1 MDIFSELREQ
11 VGSLGD
17 LLGEGADDLTGTM
30 RGLSDQQLVRAL
42 EAAAAAVRGL
52 GRIEA
57 VGAGIMAERS
67 TREAGQE
74 GMAQV
79 RGHRS
84 PADFLQV
91 ITGGSK
97 SEARQR
103 IRVGQSVL
111 DATEETADPA
121 TDLGAAGADGV
132 GAFCVRVVPA
142 WHAPLADALMRGR
155 VSSAQSDAIRRGLG
169 EPPTGETG
177 VVDDDTRDAW
187 SAAAGQLADEAEHRT
202 VEELRDEAR
211 LIRDRLDPDGA
222 ERRFLERY
230 EARSF
235 RTWTD
240 ADGRRRGSISFD
252 DDGYALVRSIF
263 DSVLR
268 PRRGGPRFVDA
279 AEVEAAKAL
288 VEDPRSLDQLSYD
301 LLADL
306 LRAGALADAKVV
318 HGTRRAG
325 VRVVTVAGGAGG
337 YTEDGLVSLPQ
348 PDIDERVCDT
358 GTVPVTVDAGGD
370 PLNVGRER
378 RLFTPGQRVALSV
391 RDGGCRWQG
400 CDRPASYCEAH
411 HIDPYSEGGR
421 TDIDRGILLCRFHH
435 MQLHHSGWRI
445 SRDGKDEFVLHKPGG
460 AATVLEPRLALAYAF
475 GDVDPP
481 PRRFRPAA

>member
-1 MDIFSELREQ
+1 MAIFSELRQQ
-11 VGSLGD
+11 VEVLDD
-17 LLGEGADDLTGTM
+17 LLGERAEEVADAM
-30 RGLSDQQLVRAL
+30 RELSDEQLVAVL
-42 EAAAAAVRGL
+42 EAGARATRCL

-57 VGAGIMAERS
+57 VGAGIVAERS
-67 TREAGQE
+67 RREAGQR
-74 GMAQV
+74 GLAQV

-84 PADFLQV
+84 PAEFVQAL
-91 ITGGSK
+91 TGTSK
-97 SEARQR
+97 SDARQR

-111 DATEETADPA
+111 EAGDGLFQSDPSAVTAGDASA
-121 TDLGAAGADGV
+121 T
-132 GAFCVRVVPA
+132 PA

-169 EPPTGETG
+169 EPPAGPSGHVEE
-177 VVDDDTRDAW
+177 DARAAW
-187 SAAAGQLADEAEHRT
+187 SAAAQQLADEAQHRT

-211 LIRDRLDPDGA
+211 LIRDRLDPEGA
-222 ERRFLERY
+222 ERRYLERH
-230 EARSF
+230 EARTF

-240 ADGRRRGSISFD
+240 ADGRCRGSISFD
-252 DDGYALVRSIF
+252 DDGHALIRSIF
-263 DSVLR
+263 DSALR

-288 VEDPRSLDQLSYD
+288 AEDPRSIDQLSYD
-301 LLADL
+301 LFVDL
-306 LRAGALADAKVV
+306 LRAGTLADAKVV

-325 VRVVTVAGGAGG
+325 VRVVTVVDGAGG
-337 YTEDGLVSLPQ
+337 HTEDGLVSLPQ
-348 PDIDERVCDT
+348 PDIDRRICDT
-358 GTVPVTVDAGGD
+358 GTMAVTVDTGGD

-378 RLFTPGQRVALSV
+378 RLFTPAQRVALSV

-400 CDRPASYCEAH
+400 CDRPSSYCEAH

-445 SRDGKDEFVLHKPGG
+445 TRDGKTEFVLHDPGG
-460 AATVLEPRLALAYAF
+460 GAVALEPRLALRYAF
-475 GDVDPP
+475 ADIDPP

>member
-11 VGSLGD
+11 VESLD
-17 LLGEGADDLTGTM
+17 SLLDEGVGDLTGAM
-30 RGLSDQQLVRAL
+30 RGLSDEQLVRAL
-42 EAAAAAVRGL
+42 EAAAGAVRGL

-57 VGAGIMAERS
+57 IAAGIMAERS

-74 GMAQV
+74 GMARV

-84 PADFLQV
+84 PAEFLQV

-111 DATEETADPA
+111 DATEPTTDPA
-121 TDLGAAGADGV
+121 TGAGAV
-132 GAFCVRVVPA
+132 GTSGARVVPA
-142 WHAPLADALMRGR
+142 WHAPLADALMRGQ

-169 EPPTGETG
+169 EPPTDATG
-177 VVDDDTRDAW
+177 TVDDDTRDAW
-187 SAAAGQLADEAEHRT
+187 STAAGQLANEAEHRT

-211 LIRDRLDPDGA
+211 LIRDRLDPEGA

-252 DDGYALVRSIF
+252 DDGHALVRSIF
-263 DSVLR
+263 DSALR

-279 AEVEAAKAL
+279 AEVEVAQAL

-306 LRAGALADAKVV
+306 LRAGALADAKGV

-325 VRVVTVAGGAGG
+325 VRIVTVTGSAGG

-348 PDIDERVCDT
+348 PDIDQRVCDT
-358 GTVPVTVDAGGD
+358 GAVPVTVDAGGD

-378 RLFTPGQRVALSV
+378 RLFTPAQRVALSV
-391 RDGGCRWQG
+391 RDGGCRWHG
-400 CDRPASYCEAH
+400 CDRPSSYCEAH
-411 HIDPYSEGGR
+411 HVDPYSEGGR

-445 SRDGKDEFVLHKPGG
+445 SRDGRRQFVLHDPGG
-460 AATVLEPRLALAYAF
+460 GAVNLEPRLALRYAF

>member
-1 MDIFSELREQ
+1 MAIFSELRQQ
-11 VGSLGD
+11 VEVLDD
-17 LLGEGADDLTGTM
+17 LLGERADELADAM
-30 RGLSDQQLVRAL
+30 RELSDEQLVAVL
-42 EAAAAAVRGL
+42 EAGARMTRCL

-57 VGAGIMAERS
+57 VGAGIVAERS
-67 TREAGQE
+67 RREAGQQ
-74 GMAQV
+74 GLAQV

-84 PADFLQV
+84 PAEFVQA
-91 ITGGSK
+91 IAGTSK
-97 SEARQR
+97 SDARQR

-111 DATEETADPA
+111 DAGDGLSRSDPSAVTAGDASA
-121 TDLGAAGADGV
+121 T
-132 GAFCVRVVPA
+132 PA

-169 EPPTGETG
+169 EPPAGPSGHVEE
-177 VVDDDTRDAW
+177 DARAAW
-187 SAAAGQLADEAEHRT
+187 SAAAQQLADEAQHRT

-211 LIRDRLDPDGA
+211 LIRDRLDPEGA
-222 ERRFLERY
+222 ERRYLERH
-230 EARSF
+230 EARTF

-240 ADGRRRGSISFD
+240 ADGRCRGSISFD
-252 DDGYALVRSIF
+252 DDGHALIRSIF
-263 DSVLR
+263 DSALR

-288 VEDPRSLDQLSYD
+288 AEDPRSIDQLSYD
-301 LLADL
+301 LFVDL

-325 VRVVTVAGGAGG
+325 VRVVTVVDGAGG
-337 YTEDGLVSLPQ
+337 HTEDGLVSFPQ
-348 PDIDERVCDT
+348 PDIDRRICDT
-358 GTVPVTVDAGGD
+358 GTMAVTVDTGGD

-378 RLFTPGQRVALSV
+378 RLFTPAQRVALSV

-400 CDRPASYCEAH
+400 CDRPSSYCEAH

-445 SRDGKDEFVLHKPGG
+445 TRDGKTEFVLHDPGRG
-460 AATVLEPRLALAYAF
+460 AVTLEPRLALRYAF
-475 GDVDPP
+475 ADTDPP